1 MRLRVTKRAMTRNVL
16 ISVAGPDR
24 VGLVAEVTGRLFDLG
39 INLGDTTFAVLGT
52 GCKFSAVAETPEE
65 VSAEELTAQLR
76 ALPELSDAVI
86 EVSEFKYAADHAESG
101 RHTHRICVSGGDQPG
116 LVARVSEAFVEFGAN
131 IVRLNSERVRG
142 GRKTLYVTNF
152 DVAIPETRAKACLAA
167 VANTAAQLQLECTWE
182 VASGT

>member
-1 MRLRVTKRAMTRNVL
+1 MTRNVL
-16 ISVAGPDR
+16 ITVVGSDR

-39 INLGDTTFAVLGT
+39 VNLGDTTFAVLGT
-52 GCKFSAVAETPEE
+52 GCKLSAVAETPADL
-65 VSAEELTAQLR
+65 STEELASQLR
-76 ALPELSDAVI
+76 ALPDLADAEIKVN
-86 EVSEFKYAADHAESG
+86 VFKFAADHAESG

-152 DVAIPETRAKACLAA
+152 DVAIPSDRAQACLAA
-167 VANTAAQLQLECTWE
+167 VANTAAQLQLDCTWD
-182 VASGT
+182 VV